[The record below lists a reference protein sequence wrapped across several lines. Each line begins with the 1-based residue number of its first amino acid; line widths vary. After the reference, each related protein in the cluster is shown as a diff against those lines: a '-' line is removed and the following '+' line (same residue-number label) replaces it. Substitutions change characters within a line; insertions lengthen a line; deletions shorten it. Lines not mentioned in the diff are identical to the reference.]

1 MSATLE
7 TPKAAQI
14 AETHVTTE
22 VAETIKSEVDPLQ
35 EEVSTSL
42 WKIITSL
49 ELSSSRWLRS
59 SGACTDHPDHRRQP
73 LLNQAWAWPWRDS
86 RNIGR
91 SEEYRPKQE
100 WWRWGWQC
108 GWRPSGRLCGSWGGW
123 RTRILFLWCNHSK
136 GKLLVS
142 TRMIKE
148 ILWFAFQKIDVKFYT
163 RSSNLHTGSPAWTL
177 SRSTWT
183 QPFNFSTF
191 GGNHSWSL
199 TR

>member
-1 MSATLE
+1 MYTTQFRPWTLCSAPTTHPLLILKHLQVGVSMSATLE
-7 TPKAAQI
+7 TPRAAQI

-59 SGACTDHPDHRRQP
+59 SGAGTDHPDHRRQS

-86 RNIGR
+86 RNIGHYTRR

-100 WWRWGWQC
+100 WWRWGRQC
-108 GWRPSGRLCGSWGGW
+108 GWQPSGRLCGSWGGW
-123 RTRILFLWCNHSK
+123 RARILFLWRNHSK

-148 ILWFAFQKIDVKFYT
+148 ILWFENWCYILY
-163 RSSNLHTGSPAWTL
+163 
-177 SRSTWT
+177 
-183 QPFNFSTF
+183 
-191 GGNHSWSL
+191 
-199 TR
+199 